1 METLQE
7 NIKQYCQEISSL
19 EGQVNKLQESGAQDA
34 TCTREAQ
41 AQATSLQAEVDS
53 QQAELECMHNNLAVI
68 HEQLETEEG
77 EGSS

>member
-1 METLQE
+1 MEMLQE

-19 EGQVNKLQESGAQDA
+19 EGQVSKLQESGVWDA
-34 TCTREAQ
+34 THMREAQ